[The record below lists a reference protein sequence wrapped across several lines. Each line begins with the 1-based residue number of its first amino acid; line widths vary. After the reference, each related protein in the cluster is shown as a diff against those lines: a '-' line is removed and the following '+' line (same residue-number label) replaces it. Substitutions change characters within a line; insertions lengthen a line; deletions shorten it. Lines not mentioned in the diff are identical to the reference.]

1 MHSRWSDVEAAR
13 CVERYGPR
21 WSEALALRTYTS
33 RLLGA
38 EAGLVL
44 HGGGNT
50 SLKGT
55 VRDLF
60 GDEVP
65 ALFVKASG
73 GDLASI
79 EPEGHVAVRLD
90 PLRRWPELPGELD
103 DEDAAREMRALL
115 FDPRAAKPSIE
126 APVHAAIAA
135 RYVDHTHADAV
146 LALTNRPG
154 GEDAVRGALGDG
166 VVVLPYITPGHPL
179 AKAVA
184 AALAENPGAQA
195 MVWMHHGLIT
205 WGETARESYELM
217 IELVSRAEAA
227 LAAEARA
234 GRGRGG
240 PGLASRWLA
249 AEDEAAPRVGVDAPV
264 PDPAEVDRRVA
275 AVAPVLRGLLAAASG
290 DSDRPWRRVVLRPL
304 TDPAV
309 LALLAVPGA
318 LELAVSPPLTGDHLI
333 RTRALP
339 MWVDGLPFDDPAGLR
354 ERLAAAVEEWAEGYR
369 AYVDRHRHL
378 LPPGVEPF
386 DPLPRVVLIPGLG
399 ALCAGTTCR
408 EAQIARDITA
418 QTVAVKAHCAAAGVA
433 YQGLSEEH
441 LFAMEYRPLQLAK
454 LRRDGAAP
462 LAGTVALVTG
472 AAGAIGAGVAEVLA
486 EAGAAVALT
495 DLPGKA
501 LDDLERDLRGRFPGR
516 ILAAPLDVTD
526 PDSVAEGFAAVAR
539 AWGGVDL
546 VVVNAGLAHVSTLEE
561 MDPEA
566 FRRLERVNVEG
577 TLLVLRETARL
588 LRRQGT
594 GGDIVLVS
602 TKNVFA
608 PGASFGAYSATKAA
622 AHQLARIASLELA
635 PLDVRVNMVAPDAV
649 FGHGDRRS
657 GLWAAVGPDRMR
669 ARGLDEEGLERYY
682 RDRNLLKAR
691 VTARHVGR
699 AVLFFA
705 TRQTPTTGA
714 TLPVDGGLPDATPR

>member
-1 MHSRWSDVEAAR
+1 MHNRWSDAEAAR

-21 WSEALALRTYTS
+21 WGEALALRTYTS

-38 EAGLVL
+38 EPELVL

-55 VRDLF
+55 LRDPF
-60 GDEVP
+60 GEEVP

-73 GDLASI
+73 ADLASI
-79 EPEGHVAVRLD
+79 EPEGHVTVRLD
-90 PLRRWPELPGELD
+90 PLRRWPELPGDLD
-103 DEDAAREMRALL
+103 DDDATREVRALL
-115 FDPRAAKPSIE
+115 FDPGAATPSIE
-126 APVHAAIAA
+126 APVHALVPG
-135 RYVDHTHADAV
+135 RYADHTHADAV
-146 LALTNRPG
+146 LALTNRPA
-154 GEDAVRGALGDG
+154 GEAAVRDALGDE
-166 VVVLPYITPGHPL
+166 VVVLPYVSPGL
-179 AKAVA
+179 ALARTVA
-184 AALAENPGAQA
+184 AALAARPGARA
-195 MVWMHHGLIT
+195 MVWGHHGLMT
-205 WGETARESYELM
+205 WGETARESYETTV
-217 IELVSRAEAA
+217 ELVNRAEAA

-234 GRGRGG
+234 GR
-240 PGLASRWLA
+240 
-249 AEDEAAPRVGVDAPV
+249 EVDAAV
-264 PDPAEVDRRVA
+264 PDAAEVDRRLA
-275 AVAPVLRGLLAAASG
+275 TVAPALRGLLAAPSG
-290 DSDRPWRRVVLRPL
+290 DPDRPWRRVVLRPL

-309 LALLAVPGA
+309 LAFLAAPGA
-318 LELAVSPPLTGDHLI
+318 RELAVSPPLTGDHLI
-333 RTRALP
+333 RTRPLP
-339 MWVDGLPFDDPAGLR
+339 LWADGLPFDDPGALR
-354 ERLAAAVEEWAEGYR
+354 QRLATAVEEWAESYR
-369 AYVDRHRHL
+369 AYVERHRRL
-378 LPPGVEPF
+378 LPPEAEPF
-386 DPLPRVVLIPGLG
+386 DPRPRVVLVPGLG

-408 EAQIARDITA
+408 EAEIARDVTA
-418 QTVAVKAHCAAAGVA
+418 QTLAVKSHFAAAGIP

-454 LRRDGAAP
+454 LRRGNAAP
-462 LAGTVALVTG
+462 LAGAVALVTG
-472 AAGAIGAGVAEVLA
+472 AAGAIGAGVSEVLA

-495 DLPGKA
+495 DLPGEA
-501 LDDLERDLRGRFPGR
+501 LDDLGRELRGRFPGR
-516 ILAAPLDVTD
+516 IRAVPLDVTD
-526 PDSVAEGFAAVAR
+526 PDSVAEGFAAIAR

-546 VVVNAGLAHVSTLEE
+546 VAVNAGLAHVSTLEE
-561 MDPEA
+561 MEPEA

-577 TLLVLRETARL
+577 TLLVLRETARW

-594 GGDIVLVS
+594 GGDVVLVS

-622 AHQLARIASLELA
+622 AHQLARVASLELA

-649 FGHGDRRS
+649 FGHGERRS

-669 ARGLDEEGLERYY
+669 ARGLDEDGLEAYY

-714 TLPVDGGLPDATPR
+714 TLPVDGGLPEATPR